1 MPQRK
6 NEMDSNVNDYQ
17 TNSDQWPEHAAAPN
31 THNRVYELVRQY
43 LPEGRGKKVC
53 DLPCG
58 AGAFSARLAQ
68 QGMEVT
74 AVDLE
79 AVDPFYFDPSRRVL
93 ADANLA
99 LPFADG
105 EFDAMVSIEG
115 IEHLENPSF
124 FVRECARVVKPGGL
138 VFLST
143 PNVDSYRSRRSTYVH
158 GFHKYFKPVS
168 PEHKMAWHLLPV
180 DMTFMR
186 GALRKAGLEIVEVAV
201 NRMSGK
207 SLWSELWRPLFTRK
221 LPQELSGAVPYYGE
235 VIIYVL
241 KKKS

>member
-1 MPQRK
+1 MWQRK
-6 NEMDSNVNDYQ
+6 NKMESNLNDYQ

-31 THNRVYELVRQY
+31 THNRVYELVREY
-43 LPEGRGKKVC
+43 LPEGKGKKVC

-58 AGAFSARLAQ
+58 AGAFSARLGQ
-68 QGMEVT
+68 YDFDVT

-79 AVDPFYFDPSRRVL
+79 AVEPFCYDVSHRVL

-124 FVRECARVVKPGGL
+124 FVRECARIVKPGGL

-143 PNVDSYRSRRSTYVH
+143 PNVDSYRSRRSTHIH
-158 GFHKYFKPVS
+158 GFHKYFRPLS
-168 PEHKMAWHLLPV
+168 PYHKVAWHLHPV

-201 NRMSGK
+201 NRMKGK
-207 SLWSELWRPLFTRK
+207 SFWSELWRPFFNRK
-221 LPQELSGAVPYYGE
+221 LPTELKGVIPYYGE

-241 KKKS
+241 RKTS